1 MRASFTHETHELLS
15 FSWKAKILVHF
26 KIKIRCQT
34 VFFSIC
40 SLFLKEKSVCKCF
53 FYTFYV
59 KTSLF
64 RKLLFLEYFQSGFIE
79 FYIRQL
85 EIHKASI
92 KISIIIRKFKHV
104 NIIKIYVVKK
114 NRT

>member
-1 MRASFTHETHELLS
+1 MCVNGF
-15 FSWKAKILVHF
+15 
-26 KIKIRCQT
+26 
-34 VFFSIC
+34 
-40 SLFLKEKSVCKCF
+40 F

-59 KTSLF
+59 KTRLF

-85 EIHKASI
+85 EIHKAGI

-114 NRT
+114 K

>member
-1 MRASFTHETHELLS
+1 MC
-15 FSWKAKILVHF
+15 VN
-26 KIKIRCQT
+26 
-34 VFFSIC
+34 V
-40 SLFLKEKSVCKCF
+40 F

-59 KTSLF
+59 KTRLF
-64 RKLLFLEYFQSGFIE
+64 RILLFLEYFQSGFIE

-114 NRT
+114 NRTSVFCTCSILSA